1 MLNKQQAS
9 KLSPLVNNQQAWVA
23 LEEHLQHLTE
33 MTVQALMAAPLESE
47 LRQLQ
52 GKLRLLETLKGLK
65 SEYMATQNL
74 KDNNNGS

>member
-1 MLNKQQAS
+1 
-9 KLSPLVNNQQAWVA
+9 
-23 LEEHLQHLTE
+23 

-65 SEYMATQNL
+65 SEYMAAQKL
-74 KDNNNGS
+74 KDNQ